1 MTRFLI
7 SLEDGVKTVFFAIN
21 NQVGGEIYIPKMPS
35 CKIVDLC
42 KVINSARKIQIVG
55 LRPGEKMHEEL
66 IQNHDS
72 PDTIDIGKYYII
84 LANNRLI
91 NKKRIKHYFKKKF
104 KIKNMNEEFSYNSK
118 INKFLNLKKLK
129 TII

>member
-7 SLEDGVKTVFFAIN
+7 SLEEGVKTVFFAIN
-21 NQVGGEIYIPKMPS
+21 NQVGGEIYVPKMPS

-42 KVINSARKIQIVG
+42 KVINSRRKIKIIG

-72 PDTIDIGKYYII
+72 LDTIDIGKYYII
-84 LANNRLI
+84 LANNRKN
-91 NKKRIKHYFKKKF
+91 NKDKIKKF
-104 KIKNMNEEFSYNSK
+104 SRKI
-118 INKFLNLKKLK
+118 IKLK
-129 TII
+129 I

>member
-1 MTRFLI
+1 
-7 SLEDGVKTVFFAIN
+7 
-21 NQVGGEIYIPKMPS
+21 MPS

>member
-1 MTRFLI
+1 
-7 SLEDGVKTVFFAIN
+7 
-21 NQVGGEIYIPKMPS
+21 MPS

-72 PDTIDIGKYYII
+72 PDTIDIGKHYII
-84 LANNRLI
+84 LANNRLS
-91 NKKRIKHYFKKKF
+91 NKKELNITSKK
-104 KIKNMNEEFSYNSK
+104 
-118 INKFLNLKKLK
+118 NLKLRM
-129 TII
+129 